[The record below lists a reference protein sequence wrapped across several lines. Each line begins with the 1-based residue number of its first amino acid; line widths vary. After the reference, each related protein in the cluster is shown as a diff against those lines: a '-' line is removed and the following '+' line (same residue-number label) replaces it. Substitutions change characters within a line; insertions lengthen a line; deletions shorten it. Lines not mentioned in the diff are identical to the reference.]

1 MSEQGCRANNF
12 RPPWIQAALL
22 TPFGKGLAV
31 IPQIEFGGYH
41 ALVIGNNDYA
51 HLPKLEN
58 AVQDARDVADVLE
71 RLYGFEVQTI
81 ENASRSDIIGALVKL
96 RAKLTWD
103 NNLLIYYAGHGTIDD
118 YTSRGYWQPVEAEE
132 EDLTN
137 WVPNSTITD
146 MLRAIRA
153 KHIMVVADSCYSGTL
168 VRSAQGGIPTAK
180 ERDAWVQRA
189 SQKRSRTALVS
200 GGIEPVMDGGGG
212 KNSVFAKALLDVLRN
227 NQSVID
233 GATLFDGLKRNVVL
247 GSEQTPQYSDIRNA
261 EHDGGEFFLVRKSA
275 PLNQSSAPAGADPL
289 KALEERCA
297 SFGFT
302 KGTEKYGDCVMKLFR

>member
-96 RAKLTWD
+96 RAKLFD
-103 NNLLIYYAGHGTIDD
+103 PAVGVVGPGTRVIKKEFN
-118 YTSRGYWQPVEAEE
+118 SGRG
-132 EDLTN
+132 
-137 WVPNSTITD
+137 
-146 MLRAIRA
+146 
-153 KHIMVVADSCYSGTL
+153 
-168 VRSAQGGIPTAK
+168 
-180 ERDAWVQRA
+180 
-189 SQKRSRTALVS
+189 
-200 GGIEPVMDGGGG
+200 
-212 KNSVFAKALLDVLRN
+212 
-227 NQSVID
+227 D
-233 GATLFDGLKRNVVL
+233 GAYT
-247 GSEQTPQYSDIRNA
+247 
-261 EHDGGEFFLVRKSA
+261 
-275 PLNQSSAPAGADPL
+275 
-289 KALEERCA
+289 
-297 SFGFT
+297 
-302 KGTEKYGDCVMKLFR
+302 

>member
-1 MSEQGCRANNF
+1 M
-12 RPPWIQAALL
+12 
-22 TPFGKGLAV
+22 
-31 IPQIEFGGYH
+31 
-41 ALVIGNNDYA
+41 IGNNDYA
-51 HLPKLEN
+51 HLPKLKN

-118 YTSRGYWQPVEAEE
+118 YTSRGYWQPVEAKE

-168 VRSAQGGIPTAK
+168 VRSAQGGFVQPKSGMSGCNVYHKNALGRLWYLAVSSRSWMAVA
-180 ERDAWVQRA
+180 ER
-189 SQKRSRTALVS
+189 
-200 GGIEPVMDGGGG
+200 
-212 KNSVFAKALLDVLRN
+212 
-227 NQSVID
+227 
-233 GATLFDGLKRNVVL
+233 TLFLLKPFWMCF
-247 GSEQTPQYSDIRNA
+247 GITKA
-261 EHDGGEFFLVRKSA
+261 
-275 PLNQSSAPAGADPL
+275 SSMVPHSL
-289 KALEERCA
+289 
-297 SFGFT
+297 T
-302 KGTEKYGDCVMKLFR
+302 V